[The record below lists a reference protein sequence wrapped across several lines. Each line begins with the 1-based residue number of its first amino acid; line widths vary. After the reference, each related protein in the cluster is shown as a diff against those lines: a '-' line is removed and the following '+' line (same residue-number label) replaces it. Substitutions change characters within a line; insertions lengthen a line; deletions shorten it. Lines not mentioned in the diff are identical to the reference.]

1 MNIFTSENV
10 NIVTFLITI
19 LGFYF
24 AYFQYFKVKKERKR
38 HLLKILDV
46 QLNCLGPW
54 VGSDN
59 GNGYGDELTEEQK
72 YDNALPSKVIYGTG
86 SSPLIDLNI
95 LEAMADVPDE
105 IISEIDQ
112 LYYDLIKI
120 ESIQNYRNLLTSS
133 DLKLSYSVNQKII
146 NYRTANSQLPFHH
159 FLMDLKDKD
168 YLEKQLI
175 EQLISYGQTLHCIVI
190 GNKNHGACQ
199 HWSKTKEWV
208 KKEKINALK
217 PDIFF
222 IALTTVIVYISIL
235 YVSHLFLLP
244 LNELNIKL
252 ISVIITIIFSLLS
265 NAVTCEYFASKL
277 GRKTIF
283 KSSE

>member
-10 NIVTFLITI
+10 NIVTLLITI

-46 QLNCLGPW
+46 QLDCLGPW

-72 YDNALPSKVIYGTG
+72 YNNALPSKIIYGTG

-95 LEAMADVPDE
+95 LESMADVPDE

-112 LYYDLIKI
+112 LYYDLIRI

-133 DLKLSYSVNQKII
+133 DLKLSYSVNQKIFE
-146 NYRTANSQLPFHH
+146 YRAASPQSPFHH
-159 FLMDLKDKD
+159 FLMDFKDKD
-168 YLEKQLI
+168 YLEKKFI
-175 EQLISYGQTLHCIVI
+175 EQLVSYGQTLHCSVI
-190 GNKNHGACQ
+190 GNRNHGACQ
-199 HWSKTKEWV
+199 HWSKIKEWV
-208 KKEKINALK
+208 KKEKNNALK
-217 PDIFF
+217 PDTLF
-222 IALTTVIVYISIL
+222 IAITSVVVYVAIL

-244 LNELNIKL
+244 LNELNIIL
-252 ISVIITIIFSLLS
+252 VSIIITIIFSFLS
-265 NAVTCEYFASKL
+265 NAIICEYFLSNF
-277 GRKTIF
+277 GRKNSI
-283 KSSE
+283 